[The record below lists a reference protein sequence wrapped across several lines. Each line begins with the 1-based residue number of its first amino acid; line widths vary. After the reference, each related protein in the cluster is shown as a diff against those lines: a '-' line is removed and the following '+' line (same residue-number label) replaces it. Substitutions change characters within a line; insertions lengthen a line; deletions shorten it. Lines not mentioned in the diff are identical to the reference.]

1 MKEKFKTS
9 LSGVKKA
16 FLVTLVLLIICGLI
30 YPLVMTGLSQLIFPH
45 QANGSLVKVNG
56 EAIGSELIGQ
66 DFTEDYFM
74 KCRPSSVN
82 YNTYTEEAKESGEY
96 AGPASGS
103 NNYAPSNKALVE
115 RVQADID
122 EFLKAN
128 PNIKKED
135 IPTDLLTASGSGLDP
150 HISPKSAEVQL
161 EKLEETTGLSMD
173 TLQKIVDDN
182 TEGKVLGIFGQDR
195 VNVLGVNLQI
205 AKEMGLI
212 D

>member
-103 NNYAPSNKALVE
+103 NNYAPSNKALIE